1 MSTSMRPLARAFSA
15 VVTAIF
21 VVLALG
27 AVVPSYAAPGNG
39 NGVKAGQATG
49 VDSAATATRH
59 GKSAASADK
68 ATKSP
73 GTSKAGGHATS
84 GTAGTSGDPT
94 QPQPLSNADQ
104 NTGGANGQ
112 CPGGV
117 YCSTRD
123 GSPSMN
129 GNGDGQSTGKP
140 CAGCVGKADNKNPK
154 GQLPGPQDRNN
165 GYECDGN
172 NGIAKGNPAHTG
184 CTSAPPEECV
194 PVEGQD
200 ADCNPVVPPEECVPV
215 EGQDADCNPVVPPE
229 ECVPVE
235 GQDENCNAVVPPNRP
250 PAVLGNEVFAPH
262 PAAQVKPAQAM
273 AAAVLP
279 NTGSSSG
286 LGLLVFAGFGMVL
299 AGAATMVLRR
309 SAVRSA
315 VG

>member
-27 AVVPSYAAPGNG
+27 AVVPSYAASGNG
-39 NGVKAGQATG
+39 HGVKAGPASAS
-49 VDSAATATRH
+49 DSAATATRH

-215 EGQDADCNPVVPPE
+215 EGQD
-229 ECVPVE
+229 
-235 GQDENCNAVVPPNRP
+235 ENCNAVVPPNRP

-286 LGLLVFAGFGMVL
+286 LGMLVFAGFGMVL